1 MTRHSD
7 TPQQLSLLD
16 WVPPN
21 PVVRFDPNLIR
32 ANQFTSRLS
41 RAISVSLET
50 CGRSREQIAA
60 EMSAMLEKPISINML
75 NAYASVQR
83 EGHQIS
89 VPRFDALVSAT
100 RDRRLLEFMA
110 EPFGWAVIERR
121 YLPAIELAAV
131 SGHKKELT
139 RRENALRR
147 QAMRGGSW

>member
-1 MTRHSD
+1 MTRN
-7 TPQQLSLLD
+7 TNAPEQLSLLD

-21 PVVRFDPNLIR
+21 PVVRFDPSLIR
-32 ANQFTSRLS
+32 ANQFSSRLS

-50 CGRSREQIAA
+50 CGRSRERIAE
-60 EMSAMLEKPISINML
+60 EMSGLLEKPVSVNML

-89 VPRFDALVSAT
+89 VPRFDALLSAT

-110 EPFGWAVIERR
+110 EPMGWAVIERR

-131 SGHKKELT
+131 SERKKELT
-139 RRENALRR
+139 RHEAMLRR
-147 QAMRGGSW
+147 QALNGGRW

>member
-1 MTRHSD
+1 MTRNA
-7 TPQQLSLLD
+7 PEQLSLLD

-21 PVVRFDPNLIR
+21 PVVRFDPRLIR

-50 CGRSREQIAA
+50 CGRTREQIAE
-60 EMSAMLEKPISINML
+60 EMSAMLERPISINML

-83 EGHQIS
+83 AGHQIS
-89 VPRFDALVSAT
+89 VPRFDALISAT

-131 SGHKKELT
+131 SEHKKELT

>member
-1 MTRHSD
+1 MTRNA
-7 TPQQLSLLD
+7 PEQLSLLD

-21 PVVRFDPNLIR
+21 PVVRFDPRLIR
-32 ANQFTSRLS
+32 ANHFTSRLS

-60 EMSAMLEKPISINML
+60 EMSAMLEKPVSINML

-121 YLPAIELAAV
+121 FLPAIELAAV
-131 SGHKKELT
+131 SEHKKELT

-147 QAMRGGSW
+147 QAMRGGNW

>member
-1 MTRHSD
+1 MTRNA
-7 TPQQLSLLD
+7 PEQLSLLD

-21 PVVRFDPNLIR
+21 PVVRFDPRLIR

-41 RAISVSLET
+41 RAISVSLDT

-60 EMSAMLEKPISINML
+60 AMSDLLEKPVSINMI

-89 VPRFDALVSAT
+89 VPRFDALLSVT

-110 EPFGWAVIERR
+110 EPLGWAVIERR
-121 YLPAIELAAV
+121 YLPMIELAAV
-131 SGHKKELT
+131 SEHKKELA

-147 QAMRGGSW
+147 QAMRGGDW